1 MKKIILITALLA
13 FIISSCSKSADDIVM
28 PKATAQADVSN
39 ATAPETLY
47 IWDQLPS
54 DLKNAL
60 LFSVSNADK
69 YPAQSFGPYGIATG
83 TGFSSFPPTGS
94 KIYAMGFN
102 ADNSG
107 LNKIIIWYKGTDNK
121 IYYYA
126 TGSATNFYVQLFT
139 DDEYISKISVYSGT
153 IINRLTITTNKKSF
167 SYGAAG
173 GTLKTAYAPASQILG
188 FWGNLSSTNIA
199 QLYIGAYV
207 RTWTL
212 LPGSDVRDVA
222 VATDGTAYITNFAGR
237 IYRFVNNAWSQ
248 IIGSDGR
255 TIAANANRIVLVNT
269 VGKIYEFFGNAWVQL
284 PGSDAKDVAINS
296 DGKIWMVNTV
306 GKIYRYNETSWEL
319 MPGLPTGWLSASRIG
334 AGANQVWVVNG
345 VGQLFKWTGSNW
357 QIQTGI
363 TANDVAVSSDGIVWI
378 TKSGIVYNN
387 YGGVW
392 VSKGATLGAN
402 IAANNK
408 TAFLTQSI
416 GSVRNLIYY

>member
-1 MKKIILITALLA
+1 MKKITLAAVLLTLL
-13 FIISSCSKSADDIVM
+13 ISSCSKRADDIVN
-28 PKATAQADVSN
+28 PKAVSQTDVSN
-39 ATAPETLY
+39 AATLETLY
-47 IWDQLPS
+47 TWDQLPL
-54 DLKNAL
+54 DLKNAVL
-60 LFSVSNADK
+60 VNVSATDK
-69 YPAQSFGPYGIATG
+69 YPAQSFGPYGTAAG

-107 LNKIIIWYKGTDNK
+107 INKIIIWYKGTDNK

-126 TGSATNFYVQLFT
+126 TGAAGNFYIQRFSN
-139 DDEYISKISVYSGT
+139 DEYISKMGVYSGT
-153 IINRLTITTNKKSF
+153 IINRLNITTNKNAF

-173 GTLKTAYAPASQILG
+173 GTLKTVYAPASQVLG
-188 FWGNLSSTNIA
+188 FWGSLSTNIA

-222 VATDGTAYITNFAGR
+222 VSTDGTAYITNSVGK
-237 IYRFVNNAWSQ
+237 IYKFTNNAWLQ
-248 IIGSDGR
+248 IAGSDGR
-255 TIAANANRIVLVNT
+255 TIAANANRIVMVNT
-269 VGKIYEFFGNAWVQL
+269 VGKIYEFFGNAWIQL

-296 DGKIWMVNTV
+296 DGKIWMVNTA

-319 MPGLPTGWLSASRIG
+319 MPVPTTGLNSVSRIG
-334 AGANQVWVVNG
+334 AGAGQVWVATTAG
-345 VGQLFKWTGSNW
+345 YLFKWTGSNW
-357 QIQTGI
+357 QLQTGI

-392 VSKGATLGAN
+392 VSKGASQGAN

-408 TAFLTQSI
+408 VAFLTQSI
-416 GSVRNLIYY
+416 GSVRNLTYY

>member
-1 MKKIILITALLA
+1 MKKITLVAALLA
-13 FIISSCSKSADDIVM
+13 LIISSCSKRADDIVL

-39 ATAPETLY
+39 ATAAETLY
-47 IWDQLPS
+47 IWDQLPL
-54 DLKNAL
+54 DLKNAVL
-60 LFSVSNADK
+60 VNASYTDK
-69 YPAQSFGPYGIATG
+69 YPAQSFGAYGSIAG

-102 ADNSG
+102 TDNSG

-121 IYYYA
+121 INFYA
-126 TGSATNFYVQLFT
+126 TGVASNFYIQRFA

-153 IINRLTITTNKKSF
+153 IINKLTITTNKKAF
-167 SYGAAG
+167 TYGAAG
-173 GTLKTAYAPASQILG
+173 GTLKSVYAPASQILG
-188 FWGNLSSTNIA
+188 FWGYSSTNIA

-212 LPGSDVRDVA
+212 LPGSDVRDIA
-222 VATDGTAYITNFAGR
+222 VSTDGTAYITNNVGK
-237 IYRFVNNAWSQ
+237 IYKFVNNAWSQ
-248 IIGSDGR
+248 IAGSDGR
-255 TIAANANRIVLVNT
+255 TIAANAGRVVLVNT

-296 DGKIWMVNTV
+296 DGKIWMVNTA

-319 MPGLPTGWLSASRIG
+319 MPALPTGALLGGSRIG
-334 AGANQVWVVNG
+334 AGANQVWVVNSNS
-345 VGQLFKWTGSNW
+345 QLFKWTGSSW
-357 QIQTGI
+357 QAQTGI
-363 TANDVAVSSDGIVWI
+363 SANDLAVSSDGIVWI
-378 TKSGIVYNN
+378 VKSGVVYNN
-387 YGGVW
+387 YGGTW
-392 VSKGATLGAN
+392 VSKGAFSGAN